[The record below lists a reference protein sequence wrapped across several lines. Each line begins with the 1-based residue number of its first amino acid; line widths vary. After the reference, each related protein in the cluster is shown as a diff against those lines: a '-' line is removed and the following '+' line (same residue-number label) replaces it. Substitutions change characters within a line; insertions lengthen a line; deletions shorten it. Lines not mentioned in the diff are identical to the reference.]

1 MRFTNLL
8 GPCFAALLLLAGFGI
23 TAAAAGNEKRV
34 EVKLDNETIPLTS
47 NALTVEALLGELSI
61 DDPANLAID
70 PPLDSALKDGMTV
83 ALPGLTVTRGVTER
97 VIPAETQFVE
107 RFRVGDEAC
116 LVEDSGQDGL
126 LRTTCTIFY
135 SNGREVGRRQRDEQ
149 LRPMQPRVV
158 AMYKTC
164 KPEEYGPSVEQ
175 ILQERAKPGTYTVPP
190 QNYRKCVT
198 MSSTA
203 YEPGPRSCG
212 RHADGKTSIGLQ
224 AGYGVVAIDPDVIP
238 YGTRLFI
245 EDYGFAVAGDTGG
258 AINGKRID
266 LGFLTVRECLNW
278 GRRKVKVY
286 ILD

>member
-8 GPCFAALLLLAGFGI
+8 ALCFVALLL
-23 TAAAAGNEKRV
+23 AAGLGVTASAAGDEKRI

-47 NALTVEALLGELSI
+47 NAQTVEALLGELSI
-61 DDPANLAID
+61 DAPSELAID

-97 VIPAETQFVE
+97 VVPAETQFVE
-107 RFRVGDEAC
+107 RRRVGEGAC
-116 LVEDSGQDGL
+116 VIEESGQDGL

-135 SNGREVGRRQRDEQ
+135 SQGQEVGRRQRDEV
-149 LRPMQPRVV
+149 LRKMQPRVV
-158 AMYKTC
+158 AVYTPC

-175 ILQERAKPGTYTVPP
+175 ILEERAKPGTYTIPP

-212 RHADGKTSIGLQ
+212 RHADGKTSIGLI

-245 EDYGFAVAGDTGG
+245 EDYGYAVAGDTGG
-258 AINGKRID
+258 AINGRRID
-266 LGFLTVRECLNW
+266 LGFLTVKECLNW

>member
-8 GPCFAALLLLAGFGI
+8 GLCFAALLLLAGIGI
-23 TAAAAGNEKRV
+23 TAASAGTEKRV

-47 NALTVEALLGELSI
+47 NAPTVEALLGELSI
-61 DDPANLAID
+61 ELPGELLID

-83 ALPGLTVTRGVTER
+83 ALPGLTVTRGVSER
-97 VIPAETQFVE
+97 VIPAETQFEE
-107 RFRVGDEAC
+107 RFHIGQESCRI
-116 LVEDSGQDGL
+116 EDAGQDGL

-135 SNGREVGRRQRDEQ
+135 SNGQEVGRRQRDEV
-149 LRPMQPRVV
+149 LRRMEPKLV
-158 AMYKTC
+158 AVYKQC
-164 KPEEYGPSVEQ
+164 SAEEYGPSVDQ
-175 ILQERAKPGTYTVPP
+175 ILDERAKPGTYPVPP
-190 QNYRKCVT
+190 KNYRKCVT

-212 RHADGKTSIGLQ
+212 RHADGFTSIGLK

-238 YGTRLFI
+238 YGTRLYV

-266 LGFLTVRECLNW
+266 LGFLTVKECLNW